1 MNEPSDPAL
10 EALLRRGIAK
20 LSLTLRDDSVTSL
33 LEYLALLRKWNR
45 QFNLTAIREPRAMVT
60 EHLLDALSVAH
71 AIEGQRVIDV
81 GTGAGLPGM
90 VLAML
95 QPDRTF
101 VLLDSNGKKTRFLR
115 EAVRVL
121 SLGNVTIE
129 QGRSEDYRPGAGF
142 DTVVCRAFAPLPRL
156 VALAGHLRAPTGI
169 VLAQKGQLPTD
180 EITELGDA
188 WQVHSAVIHVPGLD
202 KTRHLLTLR
211 PTPTP

>member
-1 MNEPSDPAL
+1 M
-10 EALLRRGIAK
+10 LRRGIAD
-20 LSLTLRDDSVTSL
+20 LAVDVSDAAVATTLD
-33 LEYLALLRKWNR
+33 YLALLRKWNR

-60 EHLLDALSVAH
+60 EHLLDALSIGHGVA
-71 AIEGQRVIDV
+71 GQRVIDV

-90 VLAML
+90 ILAIV
-95 QPDRTF
+95 QPERAF

-121 SLGNVTIE
+121 GLTNVTIE
-129 QGRSEDYRPGAGF
+129 HGRCEDYRPGAGF

-156 VALAGHLRAPTGI
+156 VALAGHLRAPDGI
-169 VLAQKGQLPTD
+169 LLAQKGQVPTD
-180 EITELGDA
+180 EIARLGA
-188 WQVHSAVIHVPGLD
+188 SWQVHSAVIHVPGLD